1 MIELP
6 FYYGREKFMDYI
18 ISVFLGYGL
27 GCLNPAWFISRAKHI
42 DIRKRGT
49 GNPGT
54 TNAFI
59 NLGKGW
65 GLIVLVCD
73 LCKVYAAV
81 KVCQRLFPES
91 ALVGVVAG
99 CAAVMGHIFPFY
111 LKFHGGKGVASFGG
125 YILALDWKLFILL
138 LAIGCVLA
146 LVINYGCSISFS
158 AAVLFPVLYAGKQHS
173 AVVFLL
179 TALCS
184 GVIIYR
190 HMDNIR
196 KIKNRTE
203 LPVRTF
209 LYQYILKRRQS
220 NGGV

>member
-73 LCKVYAAV
+73 LCKAYAAV

-111 LKFHGGKGVASFGG
+111 LKFHGGKE
-125 YILALDWKLFILL
+125 LQ
-138 LAIGCVLA
+138 VLA
-146 LVINYGCSISFS
+146 DISWRWIGNC
-158 AAVLFPVLYAGKQHS
+158 LFYYWPSDVCLHW
-173 AVVFLL
+173 L
-179 TALCS
+179 
-184 GVIIYR
+184 
-190 HMDNIR
+190 
-196 KIKNRTE
+196 
-203 LPVRTF
+203 
-209 LYQYILKRRQS
+209 
-220 NGGV
+220 